1 VSVTLAQPIVFA
13 GGSAITQ
20 GFSLG
25 SPPTAG
31 NLIVVGFSG
40 NDNGIAPGTMTSLFA
55 DSSPPQ
61 SAVYTA
67 YRRVQGGDLA
77 GPYTWTGLIAGWDA
91 GGFIAELAGAGTP
104 TVWAEGSGTWTLAGT
119 TQVANGTV
127 NTLAGSMIFELY
139 VIYTAASTIAQSASD
154 AISQSFAI
162 VNHGPLATSASS
174 KQYQLI
180 ATRSDGSPST
190 ANPVATMPNVTTA
203 NGLQSQFGIV
213 IPAAA
218 VSGTVGNGSVASCIG
233 NTNIPVFADL
243 LKRRYQSCL

>member
-13 GGSAITQ
+13 GGSGATQ

-31 NLIVVGFSG
+31 NLIVVGFTG
-40 NDNGIAPGTMTSLFA
+40 NDNGILPGTMTQMFG

-61 SAVYTA
+61 SANYAA
-67 YRRVQGGDLA
+67 YRRVIGGDSA
-77 GPYTWTGLIAGWDA
+77 GPYTWTGMFTGWDA

-127 NTLAGSMIFELY
+127 NTLAGSMIIELY
-139 VIYTAASTIAQSASD
+139 VVDCGAVTIAQGADSV
-154 AISQSFAI
+154 SQSFSI
-162 VNHGPLATSASS
+162 VSNGPLATSAAN

-190 ANPVATMPNVTTA
+190 ANPVATMPNVLA
-203 NGLQSQFGIV
+203 VSGNNSQFGIV

-218 VSGTVGNGSVASCIG
+218 ANSGTVGNGSVLSCAG
-233 NTNIPVFADL
+233 NTNIPIFDIDL
-243 LKRRYQSCL
+243 RRRRYLCL